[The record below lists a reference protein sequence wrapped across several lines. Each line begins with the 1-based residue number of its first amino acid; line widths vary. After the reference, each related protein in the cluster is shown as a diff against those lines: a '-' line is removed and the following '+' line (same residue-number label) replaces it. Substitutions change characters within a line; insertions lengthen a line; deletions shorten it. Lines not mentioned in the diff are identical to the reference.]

1 MGKISNELS
10 HFPSDLI
17 IELSEIIFPRPYI
30 SKFCGE
36 VYLQTLLVWGP
47 LGSQYVLHVRTLPN
61 FYAASLATK
70 AQIIHSC
77 QSGYIKGRHMG
88 QCIGMISDIM
98 SFTEQKN
105 VPGAAVFLD
114 SEKAFD
120 SIEWN

>member
-30 SKFCGE
+30 SKFSGE

-47 LGSQYVLHVRTLPN
+47 
-61 FYAASLATK
+61 LATK

-98 SFTEQKN
+98 SFTKQKN